1 MYAYCLHCST
11 VKCAMVAESIRRKL
25 GCEAFSP
32 RIVQRKWIKGKVVE
46 EVHDYLPGY
55 VFVYTQEPIDSFE
68 PIRSMEGVLRC
79 LGERREGY
87 LLGGDDRRFA
97 EMLYDN
103 GGTIG
108 ILKAYEEGDRV
119 KLSRD
124 AFGGFE
130 GEIIRL
136 DRRKGRAQIRYTFD
150 QTEYKVWVEYEL
162 MK

>member
-1 MYAYCLHCST
+1 MIILDGARMDSRADLH
-11 VKCAMVAESIRRKL
+11 AELREKL
-25 GCEAFSP
+25 SLP
-32 RIVQRKWIKGKVVE
+32 
-46 EVHDYLPGY
+46 DYYGGNL
-55 VFVYTQEPIDSFE
+55 DA
-68 PIRSMEGVLRC
+68 LNDC

-150 QTEYKVWVEYEL
+150 QTEYKVWVGYEL